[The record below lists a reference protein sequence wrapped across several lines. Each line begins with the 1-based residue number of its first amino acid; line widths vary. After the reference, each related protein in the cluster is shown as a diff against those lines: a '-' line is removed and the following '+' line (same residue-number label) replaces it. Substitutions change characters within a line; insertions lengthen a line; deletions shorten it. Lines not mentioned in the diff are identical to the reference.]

1 MPFSL
6 ALRRYALLLAVLIC
20 VGCSAQRSPGSTSEN
35 PAPNSLEPRIQHHIR
50 TYYNIPASVQILV
63 GERHPSEFAGYD
75 LVPVTLIGQRK
86 TNYEF
91 LVSRDGKTLIR
102 FAKIDIAQD
111 PYPALMTK
119 IDVRGRPVRGNP
131 AAKVTVVVYDDFQCP
146 YCSRMHHTLFPG
158 LLKTYGDRVRF
169 IYKDYPLYEIHPWA
183 NRAAVDAGCLA
194 AQNPE
199 AFWDFTDYV
208 HFNQEALKGQNPK
221 IEAQFAALDQA
232 ALEQGRKRG
241 LNEGSLKACLQ
252 KQDDTAV
259 KASVKEAE
267 GLGVNST
274 PTLFING
281 EKVDY
286 AAPEAEL
293 RGFLDRA
300 LREAGEPVP
309 AAAVTQPAPAPAA
322 PATQPAAAPA
332 PPK

>member
-1 MPFSL
+1 MLPCL
-6 ALRRYALLLAVLIC
+6 PLRRYAFLLAVLLC
-20 VGCSAQRSPGSTSEN
+20 VGCSAQRSPGSDSES
-35 PAPNSLEPRIQHHIR
+35 PAPNSLEQRIQHHIR

-63 GERHPSEFAGYD
+63 GERRPSEFAGYD

-91 LVSRDGKTLIR
+91 LVSHDGKTLIR
-102 FAKIDIAQD
+102 FAKIDIAKD
-111 PYPALMTK
+111 PYPELMTK

-131 AAKVTVVVYDDFQCP
+131 HAKVTVVVYDDFQCP
-146 YCSRMHHTLFPG
+146 YCVRMHHTLFPN

-169 IYKDYPLYEIHPWA
+169 IYKEYPLYEIHPWA

-208 HFNQEALKGQNPK
+208 HFNQEAIKGQNPK

-274 PTLFING
+274 PTLFIDG
-281 EKVDY
+281 LKVDG
-286 AAPEAEL
+286 AIPAEEL
-293 RGFLDRA
+293 RGSLDAA
-300 LREAGEPVP
+300 LRDAGQPVP
-309 AAAVTQPAPAPAA
+309 AAAAAPPPAPAA
-322 PATQPAAAPA
+322 PARPQ
-332 PPK
+332 

>member
-1 MPFSL
+1 M
-6 ALRRYALLLAVLIC
+6 C
-20 VGCSAQRSPGSTSEN
+20 VGCSAQRSPGGTSEN
-35 PAPNSLEPRIQHHIR
+35 PAPNSLEQRIQRHIR
-50 TYYNIPASVQILV
+50 TYYSLPASVQILV
-63 GERHPSEFAGYD
+63 GERHSSEFAGYD

-102 FAKIDIAQD
+102 FAKIDIAKD
-111 PYPALMTK
+111 PYAELMTK

-146 YCSRMHHTLFPG
+146 YCGRMHHALFPD

-183 NRAAVDAGCLA
+183 NRAAVDAGCLT

-199 AFWDFTDYV
+199 AYWDFADYV
-208 HFNQEALKGQNPK
+208 HFNQEAIKGQNPK
-221 IEAQFAALDQA
+221 LETQFAALDQA

-241 LNEGSLKACLQ
+241 LNEAALKACLQ

-286 AAPEAEL
+286 AASEAEL

-300 LREAGEPVP
+300 LRDAGEPVP
-309 AAAVTQPAPAPAA
+309 AAAVTQPAPAPTA
-322 PATQPAAAPA
+322 PATQPAAAP
-332 PPK
+332 PK

>member
-1 MPFSL
+1 MLF
-6 ALRRYALLLAVLIC
+6 C
-20 VGCSAQRSPGSTSEN
+20 VGCSAQRSPGDAPQG
-35 PAPNSLEPRIQHHIR
+35 PAPGSLELRIQRHIR
-50 TYYNIPASVQILV
+50 TYYTIPANVQILV
-63 GERHPSEFAGYD
+63 GQRHPSEFAGYD

-102 FAKIDIAQD
+102 FAKIDIAKD
-111 PYPALMTK
+111 PYAELMTK
-119 IDVRGRPVRGNP
+119 IDVHGRPVRGNP
-131 AAKVTVVVYDDFQCP
+131 GAKVTVVVYDDFQCP
-146 YCSRMHHTLFPG
+146 YCARMHHTLFPD
-158 LLKTYGDRVRF
+158 LLKTYGDRVRV

-199 AFWDFTDYV
+199 AFWDFADYV
-208 HFNQEALKGQNPK
+208 HFNQEEIKGKNPK
-221 IEAQFAALDQA
+221 LESQFAALDQA
-232 ALEQGRKRG
+232 ALEQGPKRG
-241 LNEGSLKACLQ
+241 LDAASLQACLK

-300 LREAGEPVP
+300 LRDAGEPVP
-309 AAAVTQPAPAPAA
+309 AAAATQPAPAPAA
-322 PATQPAAAPA
+322 PAR
-332 PPK
+332 PK